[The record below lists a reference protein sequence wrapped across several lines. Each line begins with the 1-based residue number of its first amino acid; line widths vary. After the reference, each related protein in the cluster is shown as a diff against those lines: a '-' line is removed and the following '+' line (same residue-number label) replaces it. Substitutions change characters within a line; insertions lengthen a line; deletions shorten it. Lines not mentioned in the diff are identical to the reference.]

1 MHTPTQAMTAAVAA
15 RPPTKSRWPARMD
28 LLQSLSGLALGL
40 FMWGHM
46 MFVSSIL
53 LGKDAMWTVTK
64 FFEGYFFFGRA
75 FPGLVTAIAVL
86 ISALLVLHA
95 FLAMRKFPANW
106 RQYHVFGEH
115 RRTLRHM
122 ETTLWWFQVL
132 TGFALFFLAFPHV
145 YKVMVHPLD
154 IGPYESARDLIN
166 GRMWLLYLP
175 LLFAVE
181 IHAGIGMYRLAM
193 KWQWFVGSDP
203 AAGRRRLRKLAW
215 GLTLF
220 LIALGLTTMSA
231 YARIGLE
238 RQHLPAE
245 KYVPSWVQKTPSP
258 EVTK

>member
-1 MHTPTQAMTAAVAA
+1 MQTPTKAMTASGAV

-53 LGKDAMWTVTK
+53 IGKDAMWTVTK
-64 FFEGYFFFGRA
+64 FFEGYFLFGRA
-75 FPGLVTAIAVL
+75 FPGIVSVIAALITAI
-86 ISALLVLHA
+86 LVLHA

-106 RQYHVFGEH
+106 RQYHVFNEH
-115 RRTLRHM
+115 RQMLRHM
-122 ETTLWWFQVL
+122 ETTLWWAQVI
-132 TGFALFFLAFPHV
+132 TGFALFFLVFPHV
-145 YKVMVHPLD
+145 YKLLMHPAD

-166 GRMWLLYLP
+166 GRMWPLYLG
-175 LLFAVE
+175 LLLAVE

-203 AAGRRRLRKLAW
+203 AAGRRRLRNLAW

-238 RQHLPAE
+238 RQHMPAE
-245 KYVPSWVQKTPSP
+245 KYVPSWVQKAPSQEAP
-258 EVTK
+258 K